1 MRRLIKLI
9 RPMRPMRPIGPIGLI
24 GPMRP
29 IGLIRPIRLI
39 GPMRLIGLIG
49 LIGLMGCSVESTL
62 EPEEPKPETGM
73 AITFSGLQGEEQA
86 ISQGTRAYEANRAN
100 RANEAYGAYR
110 ITRAGTPLSETA
122 TTFTV
127 WGYKNDS
134 YDNVTGY
141 GGLQKVFPGY
151 TVNWLDNTAST
162 TTNSHGWEY
171 VAQQQQGQDEQ
182 TIKYWDWN
190 AKAYRFFAVAT
201 TTNETNGAY
210 VANGANEANVPH
222 EPNDP
227 NGPYEFTFEA
237 DCSGTTEAAIAANIA
252 KAPFYTRLW
261 FSTGDPVA
269 YPDKQFGKP
278 VQLEFLKP
286 FAKVRFMFTYV
297 YPREGVTLTDQ
308 SFKPTDGSTKIA
320 RKGSFTVSYPLTG
333 TETKET
339 YSITAATGTDSGELE
354 AFTEDYDP
362 DNVNKEYT
370 KTDAGWYTVLPNLS
384 QGNYTLSVNI
394 NGTLNA
400 CAVPAAYMQ
409 WLPGYSYTYIFK
421 INEEGG
427 VSMDMVQSAFTEWT
441 TEITTTHTV
450 YNW

>member
-9 RPMRPMRPIGPIGLI
+9 RPMRPIGPIGL
-24 GPMRP
+24 MRP
-29 IGLIRPIRLI
+29 IGLIR
-39 GPMRLIGLIG
+39 PMRLIGLIG
-49 LIGLMGCSVESTL
+49 LIGLMGCSGESTL
-62 EPEEPKPETGM
+62 EPEEPKRETGM

-110 ITRAGTPLSETA
+110 ITRAGTPLSEAA

-210 VANGANEANVPH
+210 VANGAHEANVPH

-261 FSTGDPVA
+261 FSTGNAAD
-269 YPDKQFGKP
+269 YPNQQFGKP

-286 FAKVRFMFTYV
+286 FAKVRFMFRYSYSQESV
-297 YPREGVTLTDQ
+297 KVEDPV
-308 SFKPTDGSTKIA
+308 FKPSADFDASTPAGIPL
-320 RKGSFTVSYPLTG
+320 KGTFKVIYPLTG
-333 TETKET
+333 TATCEDFEATP
-339 YSITAATGTDSGELE
+339 AADNRPVEAPTVANRLE
-354 AFTEDYDP
+354 AFEEEYIPEGTE
-362 DNVNKEYT
+362 K
-370 KTDAGWYTVLPNLS
+370 WYTVLPVKS
-384 QGNYTLSVNI
+384 QSSYTLSVKVNKAEKRC
-394 NGTLNA
+394 T
-400 CAVPAAYMQ
+400 VPAEYMT

-421 INEEGG
+421 ITEDGG
-427 VSMDMVQSAFTEWT
+427 VEIDMVQSAVTTWTELG
-441 TEITTTHTV
+441 TTHTV